1 MEKLNSNE
9 QEKEIISKKMNIE
22 YFNLSE
28 IKPYENNP
36 RNNEEAVKYVANS
49 IKKFGF
55 KVPIIIDKNNVI
67 VAGHTR
73 FKAAQS
79 LGLESVP
86 VIRADDLTEEQVKA
100 FRIADN
106 KVSEYS
112 TWDYEKLYLELDEI
126 DLDMQDFGFTEY
138 ENNENILN
146 ELYNDDIFEKRDLSK
161 EIYNVTLSFPVEH
174 KTAIQNWI
182 KKHEYRALE
191 DYIIKN
197 LLEV

>member
-9 QEKEIISKKMNIE
+9 QEKEIIRKKMNIE

-146 ELYNDDIFEKRDLSK
+146 ELYNDDIFEKRDFSK
-161 EIYNVTLSFPVEH
+161 EVYNVTLSFPVEH